1 MRVLELPLSLRPTQ
15 SFPLVRLG
23 SPRDGGYL
31 IDERLLNSDLMSFGI
46 SGDWTFEKHWRNRN
60 PSATIE
66 TYDGSISG
74 VQFAMTAALSLFRPH
89 KPSLVLRNF
98 LTAIDYWTFLKTQ
111 TEFKRVFIGRKRKKN
126 WVAYDE
132 IVLTSACKPRFFL
145 KIDIEGHEYE
155 ILDEIIEHRQLL
167 SGLAIEFHQP
177 TKNME
182 TIEAF
187 VSQLGHQICNVHPNN
202 CVSKTDL
209 TMEPSIEITF
219 SIHQGL
225 NQDPKIP
232 NDLEQDND
240 KSCEPIGIRFR
251 NPSG

>member
-1 MRVLELPLSLRPTQ
+1 
-15 SFPLVRLG
+15 
-23 SPRDGGYL
+23 
-31 IDERLLNSDLMSFGI
+31 MSFGI

-74 VQFAMTAALSLFRPH
+74 LQFAVTSILSLLRPH
-89 KPSLVLRNF
+89 KPKLVLRNW
-98 LTAIDYWTFLKTQ
+98 LTAIDYWTFLKSQ
-111 TEFKRVFIGRKRKKN
+111 TEFKRVFIGIKREKN
-126 WVAYDE
+126 WVDYDTL
-132 IVLTSACKPRFFL
+132 ICRSACKPPFFL

-155 ILDEIIEHRQLL
+155 ILEEIIKHRPLL

-177 TKNME
+177 LKNMK
-182 TIEAF
+182 TIEVF

-209 TMEPSIEITF
+209 TMEPSIEMTF
-219 SIHQGL
+219 SIYQGL

-232 NDLEQDND
+232 NDLEEDND
-240 KSCEPIGIRFR
+240 KCCEPLRIRFR
-251 NPSG
+251 NPVVVNKNQTPF